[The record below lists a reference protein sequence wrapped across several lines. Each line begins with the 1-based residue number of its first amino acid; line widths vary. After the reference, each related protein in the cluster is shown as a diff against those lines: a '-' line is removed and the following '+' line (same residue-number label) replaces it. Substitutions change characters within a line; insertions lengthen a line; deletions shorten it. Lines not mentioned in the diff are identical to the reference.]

1 MVKAL
6 GQASTADERA
16 AEAAIRAVP
25 DWKNADMRY
34 TPGIPGVASPTHRAV
49 DSQNWFVAKGDAPAT
64 CFLKILHADQSDF
77 IDLDRSVTAA
87 RQASTLGLTPAPLWH
102 SAPMSAVVFDLL
114 PESWRT
120 ARMDD
125 LRKPDILEHAIAAKK
140 TLHGST
146 PFGETWTVFDRIR
159 FAEKALG
166 DAAIAEVAADG
177 WWMRECVGD
186 IEAAIIA
193 SGFDPK
199 PAHADG
205 LASNIMIAPDGAVQL
220 VDFDE
225 ARNVDP
231 FYDIGILLNE
241 AFQFDSEMQ
250 PALEIFEGQF
260 RQRSLNRCRLYA
272 IADDL
277 FWGVWGTLMDT
288 VSPRG
293 GVEFLKYA
301 QWRLLRCRMALRNPR
316 FEAMLRTL

>member
-1 MVKAL
+1 MKAL
-6 GQASTADERA
+6 GRASTVDEKA

-25 DWKNADMRY
+25 GWANADMRY
-34 TPGIPGVASPTHRAV
+34 APGVAGVASPTHRAV
-49 DSQNWFVAKGDAPAT
+49 DSQNWFVARGDAPASY
-64 CFLKILHADQSDF
+64 FLKILHADQSDF

-87 RQASTLGLTPAPLWH
+87 RHASTLGLTPAPLWH
-102 SAPMSAVVFDLL
+102 SPEMSAVVFDRL
-114 PESWRT
+114 PEAWHT

-125 LRKPDILEHAIAAKK
+125 LRKRDVLESVIATKS
-140 TLHGST
+140 TLHGSR
-146 PFGETWTVFDRIR
+146 PLGETWTVFDRIR
-159 FAEKALG
+159 VVEKALV

-193 SGFDPK
+193 TGFDEK

-205 LASNIMIAPDGAVQL
+205 LASNIMIAPDGRVQL

-260 RQRSLNRCRLYA
+260 RQTSLNRCRLYA

-277 FWGVWGTLMDT
+277 FWGMWGMLMDK

-293 GVEFLKYA
+293 GIEFLKYA

-316 FEAMLRTL
+316 FEFMLRTL

>member
-1 MVKAL
+1 MKAL
-6 GQASTADERA
+6 GEATTADEQA

-25 DWKNADMRY
+25 DWANAAMRY
-34 TPGIPGVASPTHRAV
+34 APGIAGVASPTHRAV
-49 DSQNWFVAKGDAPAT
+49 DSQNWFVASDDAPAGY
-64 CFLKILHADQSDF
+64 FLKILHADQADF
-77 IDLDRSVTAA
+77 VDLDGSVTAA
-87 RQASTLGLTPAPLWH
+87 RQAAALGLTPAPLWH
-102 SAPMSAVVFDLL
+102 STQLSAVVFDRL
-114 PESWRT
+114 PDVWRT

-125 LRKPDILEHAIAAKK
+125 LRKRAVLEGVIAAKK

-146 PFGETWTVFDRIR
+146 PLDAAWTVFDRIR
-159 FAEKALG
+159 LTDEALA
-166 DAAIAEVAADG
+166 DAGIPAISADG

-186 IEAAIIA
+186 IEAAITA
-193 SGFDPK
+193 AGFDQR

-250 PALEIFEGQF
+250 PALEIFEGHF
-260 RQRSLNRCRLYA
+260 RQTSLNRCRLYG

-277 FWGVWGTLMDT
+277 LWGMWGTLMDT

-301 QWRLLRCRMALRNPR
+301 QWRLLRCRMSLRNPR
-316 FEAMLRTL
+316 FEEMLRTL